1 MSIGYQF
8 PTIHNLSDV
17 LPHIDDSFRVVVK
30 DDLTFV
36 NYNMMGNDVF
46 PDVIE
51 STNSLGSRS
60 ALRAAIRRE
69 CRGIVFDTA
78 TGDLVSRPFHKFFNA
93 GERESLALD
102 LIDVDAE
109 HCVLE
114 KLDGSMIRPLPT
126 VGGIRWGTKM
136 GITDV
141 ALLAETFVAD
151 KPEYYEL
158 ARVCAEEGA
167 TPIFEFCSRE
177 TQIVI
182 DHPVDRMVL
191 TAIRFNWSGEYM
203 TFVALRN
210 TGTRFGIDV
219 VDRLS
224 VSVGDMT
231 KFVGDV
237 KAETE
242 GEGIVLRFADGHMVK
257 VKNDWYSRIHRA
269 KDQMRTERNVVALIL
284 AEEMDDLLPALQDV
298 DKYRMLDFIDSFQTS
313 VRARI
318 GVLSMAY
325 DVARSYFATK
335 KDYALGSVGGD
346 QINRSMIFALWD
358 AKAADAAAAIDRV
371 IRAGLSSETA
381 YGEMKTKLG
390 LNTGWKKKESE
401 E

>member
-1 MSIGYQF
+1 MSIGYKF
-8 PTIHNLSDV
+8 PVIHNISDV
-17 LPHIDDSFRVVVK
+17 LPHIDDAFRVVEK
-30 DDLTFV
+30 EGLTFI

-51 STNSLGSRS
+51 STNSLGARS
-60 ALRAAIRRE
+60 AYGAAIRRE
-69 CRGIVFDTA
+69 CRGIVFDTK
-78 TGDLVSRPFHKFFNA
+78 TGILVSRPYHKFFNA

-102 LIDVDAE
+102 LINVDAD

-126 VGGIRWGTKM
+126 SGGIRWGTKM

-141 ALLAETFVAD
+141 GMLAETFVAD

-158 ARVCAEEGA
+158 AQVCMEANS
-167 TPIFEFCSRE
+167 TPIFEFCSRD

-191 TAIRFNWSGEYM
+191 TGIRKNQSGEYASYR
-203 TFVALRN
+203 FLQN
-210 TGTRFGIDV
+210 TGSNFGIEV

-284 AEEMDDLLPALQDV
+284 GEEMDDLLPALQDV

-313 VRARI
+313 VRART
-318 GVLSMAY
+318 GVLTVAY
-325 DVARSYFATK
+325 DMARSCFAVK
-335 KDYALGSVGGD
+335 KDYALGSAGD
-346 QINRSMIFALWD
+346 DQTNRSMIFALWD

-371 IRAGLSSETA
+371 IRAGLSSETTYA
-381 YGEMKTKLG
+381 EMKTKLG

>member
-1 MSIGYQF
+1 MSLGYKF
-8 PTIHNLSDV
+8 PTIKNISDV

-30 DDLTFV
+30 DDLTFI
-36 NYNMMGNDVF
+36 NYNMMGSDVF
-46 PDVIE
+46 PDVVE
-51 STNSLGSRS
+51 SSTLLGARE

-78 TGDLVSRPFHKFFNA
+78 TGVLVSRAYHKFFNA

-102 LIDVDAE
+102 LIDVDAD

-136 GITDV
+136 GVTDV

-158 ARVCAEEGA
+158 AEVCISKNS
-167 TPIFEFCSRE
+167 TPIFEFCSRD

-182 DHPVDRMVL
+182 DHPVDRMML
-191 TAIRFNWSGEYM
+191 TAIRANDSGEY
-203 TFVALRN
+203 TPFAALHA
-210 TGTRFGIDV
+210 TGALFGIPV

-224 VSVGDMT
+224 VSVGDMA
-231 KFVGDV
+231 KFVVDV

-242 GEGIVLRFADGHMVK
+242 GEGVVLRFADGHMVK

-313 VRARI
+313 VRART
-318 GVLSMAY
+318 GVLSLAY
-325 DVARSYFATK
+325 AVARSHFATK

-346 QINRSMIFALWD
+346 PTGRSMIFALWD
-358 AKAADAAAAIDRV
+358 AKAADAAAAIARV